1 MSRCEFLFLFGIY
14 SPSRICRMVSF
25 ISFEKF
31 SAMIFSNIVSFPLFL
46 FLSFGTSIRNIL
58 DLLYH
63 PCLIT
68 SSFSILYTFIDDL
81 FFFPFKKNFRND
93 TNRMN
98 HTWFISWRDPAKPPR
113 RALIFSTYRT
123 GIITFITQMVCGLS
137 EKKSK

>member
-1 MSRCEFLFLFGIY
+1 MSRCELFLLEFIPP
-14 SPSRICRMVSF
+14 SPESVGWYF

-31 SAMIFSNIVSFPLFL
+31 LAMIFSNIVSFPTVSSSL
-46 FLSFGTSIRNIL
+46 FGTSIRNIL

-63 PCLIT
+63 PCLTT

-81 FFFPFKKNFRND
+81 FSFHLKQILEND

-123 GIITFITQMVCGLS
+123 GIITFITQICGLS
-137 EKKSK
+137 EKSK